1 MSQKD
6 DANAEFDPKHRIV
19 GAIIL
24 VSLAVIFVPM
34 ILDERE
40 PPSEIKDISEI
51 PERSEPSEASDTK
64 VMVSPVAD
72 MKQAKRGEQAKEKE
86 KTDAVVRRAVPG
98 TPPSGA
104 LRAPNPAPGGIV
116 GTASGEVSTKS
127 GDTKSRSAKES
138 APKNSA
144 QDNKKNVKVSTGA
157 KTVKEGWVVQVG
169 TFSNSENAKR
179 LRDKLKKYGHL
190 TSMERITLNGGEA
203 LRLRVGPFRDKSLA
217 SKTQAQIRKDIGV
230 QGVVLAYP

>member
-6 DANAEFDPKHRIV
+6 DANAEFNPKHRIV

-40 PPSEIKDISEI
+40 PPPEIKGISEI
-51 PERSEPSEASDTK
+51 PERSEPSEPSGASDTK
-64 VMVSPVAD
+64 VMVSPVAG
-72 MKQAKRGEQAKEKE
+72 MKQAKSGEQAKEKE
-86 KTDAVVRRAVPG
+86 KEKEKSDTALGGVP
-98 TPPSGA
+98 
-104 LRAPNPAPGGIV
+104 V
-116 GTASGEVSTKS
+116 KS
-127 GDTKSRSAKES
+127 GDTKPRLVKKS
-138 APKNSA
+138 APKNNA
-144 QDNKKNVKVSTGA
+144 QDAKKNLKVSTGA

-190 TSMERITLNGGEA
+190 ASLERITLNGGEA
-203 LRLRVGPFRDKSLA
+203 LRLRVGPFRNKSLA